1 MICEK
6 YFDSIDDLVGG
17 ELDAQ
22 TAARVDS
29 HVFAC
34 SDCRGRYEI
43 LKRERE
49 IYARYLFDA
58 EPPSDL
64 WTNFQAK
71 LDAEKTQSFAE
82 MPAKTIARKTSIFG
96 FPLWFPAAASA
107 ALLAAFGIG
116 FGWLQFAANE
126 SSADKY
132 VAEYES
138 SDLQSPKKPV
148 EFSESKP
155 ADLPAKAESGEN
167 NFAERNDKFSGK
179 SETIKARNISVA
191 VKKSIVAEPV
201 KAARKAVVAGNKSL
215 YKIKPKE
222 NESNGDERLQ
232 KLRMNNLEKEIAGQ
246 IERVEM
252 LLRSF
257 RNARAVE
264 SDETFDVGYE
274 RGQARRL
281 LERNVRLRR
290 DAENYEIKY
299 AEELLSRVEPYLLDI
314 ANLAQNPAPETVL
327 DIRERVKNQS
337 IIASLQ
343 IY

>member
-1 MICEK
+1 MNCEK
-6 YFDSIDDLVGG
+6 YFDSIDDFVEG

-34 SDCRGRYEI
+34 SQCRERYEI

-58 EPPSDL
+58 EPPKHL

-71 LDAEKTQSFAE
+71 LETEKTQSFAKI
-82 MPAKTIARKTSIFG
+82 PAKPSVRKTSIFA

-107 ALLAAFGIG
+107 ALLAAAGIG

-132 VAEYES
+132 VAEIES
-138 SDLQSPKKPV
+138 GDLQSPKKPV

-167 NFAERNDKFSGK
+167 NFAERKNKFSSK
-179 SETIKARNISVA
+179 SESAKARNIAAAKKPVA
-191 VKKSIVAEPV
+191 AEPV
-201 KAARKAVVAGNKSL
+201 KAPRKAVVAENKSL
-215 YKIKPKE
+215 YKIKSKE

-232 KLRMNNLEKEIAGQ
+232 KLRMNNLEREIAGQ

>member
-1 MICEK
+1 
-6 YFDSIDDLVGG
+6 
-17 ELDAQ
+17 
-22 TAARVDS
+22 
-29 HVFAC
+29 
-34 SDCRGRYEI
+34 
-43 LKRERE
+43 
-49 IYARYLFDA
+49 
-58 EPPSDL
+58 
-64 WTNFQAK
+64 
-71 LDAEKTQSFAE
+71 
-82 MPAKTIARKTSIFG
+82 
-96 FPLWFPAAASA
+96 
-107 ALLAAFGIG
+107 
-116 FGWLQFAANE
+116 
-126 SSADKY
+126 
-132 VAEYES
+132 
-138 SDLQSPKKPV
+138 
-148 EFSESKP
+148 
-155 ADLPAKAESGEN
+155 
-167 NFAERNDKFSGK
+167 
-179 SETIKARNISVA
+179 
-191 VKKSIVAEPV
+191 V

-314 ANLAQNPAPETVL
+314 ANLAQNPSPETVL
-327 DIRERVKNQS
+327 DIKERVKNQS